1 MQQRYFFQGGFG
13 RNCCLIN
20 SLGRG
25 WEKSNEG
32 EEVKK
37 EGGEKI
43 GRNLWREQVEEYER
57 LIKMQKG
64 SEEERRGK
72 EGE

>member
-1 MQQRYFFQGGFG
+1 
-13 RNCCLIN
+13 LIN

-57 LIKMQKG
+57 LIKM
-64 SEEERRGK
+64 
-72 EGE
+72 